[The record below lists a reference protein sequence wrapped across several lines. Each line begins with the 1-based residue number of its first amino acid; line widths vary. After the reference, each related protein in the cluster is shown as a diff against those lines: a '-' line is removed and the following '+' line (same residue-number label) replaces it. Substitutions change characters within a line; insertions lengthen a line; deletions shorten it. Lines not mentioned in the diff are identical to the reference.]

1 MCTGGGCGGGACG
14 GCGGYGACGGCG
26 GGASAICLGGVFGAL
41 VMLELVGNTEAGTRR
56 RSSSTRGRAEE
67 FTKYFHKNMV
77 WLQGIDLANCISC
90 GFLFACDQ
98 SRSELCFIDYFIFL
112 TQEMFDSKIKV

>member
-1 MCTGGGCGGGACG
+1 MVVLAVDVWWCFCT
-14 GCGGYGACGGCG
+14 
-26 GGASAICLGGVFGAL
+26 GGVFGAL

-77 WLQGIDLANCISC
+77 
-90 GFLFACDQ
+90 GFK
-98 SRSELCFIDYFIFL
+98 E
-112 TQEMFDSKIKV
+112 